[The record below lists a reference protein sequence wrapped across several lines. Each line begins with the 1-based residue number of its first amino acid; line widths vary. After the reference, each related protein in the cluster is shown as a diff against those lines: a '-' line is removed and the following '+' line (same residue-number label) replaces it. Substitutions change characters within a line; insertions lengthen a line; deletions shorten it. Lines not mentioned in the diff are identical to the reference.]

1 MRKIAIFSFII
12 VCAIHFFFIKYDE
25 LSDYSIFNGKIIGF
39 TDVNVTY
46 PNYGYV
52 KYQTNDVHV
61 TRNIPIVEYVNRD
74 NEKVVYEDGTRVLF
88 SNFELN
94 ESVKVLE
101 NNKKNNYNVRI
112 FFLFYY
118 WCYIYHVIVIFMVS
132 GILSVFIQVLLLIK
146 VKHFL
151 QRKLTHNLIVNIF

>member
-12 VCAIHFFFIKYDE
+12 VCAIHFYFKYDE
-25 LSDYSIFNGKIIGF
+25 LSDYSIFKGKIIGF

-52 KYQTNDVHV
+52 KYKANDVHV
-61 TRNIPIVEYVNRD
+61 TRNIPIVEYVNRE
-74 NEKVVYEDGTRVLF
+74 NEKIVYEDGTRVLF

-101 NNKKNNYNVRI
+101 NNKNNYNVRI
-112 FFLFYY
+112 FPFFYY

-132 GILSVFIQVLLLIK
+132 GILSVFIQVFIIDK
-146 VKHFL
+146 GKAFSVKE
-151 QRKLTHNLIVNIF
+151 N